1 MARLLS
7 FIKQFFSN
15 KTHQREELNVINS
28 IAMAKKLYK
37 ELVVK
42 THPDKHLDKIELAQ
56 SLMEQINNNR
66 YNYRELL
73 KLKEQI
79 ENQLM

>member
-1 MARLLS
+1 MDKIFS
-7 FIKQFFSN
+7 FVKRFFSK

-28 IAMAKKLYK
+28 IAMAKNLYK

-42 THPDKHLDKIELAQ
+42 AHPDKHLDKIELAQ
-56 SLMEQINNNR
+56 SLMEQVNNNR
-66 YNYRELL
+66 YNYSELL

-79 ENQLM
+79 DKQLM

>member
-1 MARLLS
+1 MAKLS
-7 FIKQFFSN
+7 SFVKQFFSK

-28 IAMAKKLYK
+28 IAMAKNLYK

-42 THPDKHLDKIELAQ
+42 AHPDKHLDKIELAQ
-56 SLMEQINNNR
+56 SLMEQVNNNR
-66 YNYRELL
+66 YNYSELL

-79 ENQLM
+79 DKR